1 MTEDP
6 TDPPPGMGRKAW
18 IAVYT
23 LSSINVLTFAAMLF
37 KVPIPDSAFGALAFV
52 AGTFMGAN
60 AAIGYQ
66 VAKTNTDT
74 NTNTNTTNTQITKQI
89 TDRRDS
95 SAGMEAT

>member
-1 MTEDP
+1 MADDV
-6 TDPPPGMGRKAW
+6 TDPQPGIGRKAW

-37 KVPIPDSAFGALAFV
+37 KVPIPDTAFGALAFV

-66 VAKTNTDT
+66 VAKTSTDT
-74 NTNTNTTNTQITKQI
+74 TATNTQITKQI
-89 TDRRDS
+89 IERRNPALGIES
-95 SAGMEAT
+95 T